1 MLEVS
6 AYLPHHGAFW
16 LFLPLAVPWRWQMTL
31 PLGTVIQAK
40 QPWFMCPAG
49 WWWLG
54 IPENGGLHS
63 TVLWEGHGED
73 SLGFPKAHSY
83 CGSLPS
89 PLVLC
94 CWVSSPQ
101 DIPQYPFLKKH
112 RFLCSG
118 SQVLSFRAAY
128 GRL

>member
-1 MLEVS
+1 
-6 AYLPHHGAFW
+6 
-16 LFLPLAVPWRWQMTL
+16 MTL
-31 PLGTVIQAK
+31 PLGAVIQAQ

-49 WWWLG
+49 WQLG
-54 IPENGGLHS
+54 IPENGGIHN
-63 TVLWEGHGED
+63 TVLWEGYGED
-73 SLGFPKAHSY
+73 SLGFPKAHSH

-94 CWVSSPQ
+94 YWVSSLQ

-112 RFLCSG
+112 RFLCVG
-118 SQVLSFRAAY
+118 SRVLSCRTAY